1 MSSFPN
7 RMIRA
12 AKLDVNLYE
21 EAKADRQAMDQAVG
35 VAVLASLAT
44 GIGSAG
50 TTGISGLL
58 PGTVIA
64 LIGWFI
70 RVLVCTLPIPNY
82 SRTS

>member
-35 VAVLASLAT
+35 VALLASLAA
-44 GIGSAG
+44 GIGSVG

-58 PGTVIA
+58 PGTVISLYA
-64 LIGWFI
+64 SYTELFSH
-70 RVLVCTLPIPNY
+70 LLKCPTASKL
-82 SRTS
+82 S